1 VTSRA
6 RVARAVS
13 PPEEVAQVKAV
24 ACELPSQLG
33 VPISRFSR
41 AELHRLVIERGV
53 TEASAATIARW
64 LADDALKPWQHR
76 SWIFPRD
83 PRFLERAGPVL
94 DLYQRRWE
102 GRLLHPGEYVIC
114 ADEKTQI
121 QARQRT
127 YPTAAPTTGRP
138 QRVEHDYDRG
148 GALCYLAAW
157 DVHRGQMTGRC
168 EQQTGIVPFGRLIE
182 QVMTREPYVNAK
194 RVFWIVDNGSSH
206 RGQASIDRLHAEWPN
221 LVLVHLPF
229 HASWLNQIELVF
241 SVVQR
246 KALTPNDFPN
256 LQAVVD
262 RLDAFEHHYNQ
273 IASPFD
279 WTFTRHD
286 LEKLIARV
294 AAHEPRLR
302 LAA

>member
-1 VTSRA
+1 MSRG
-6 RVARAVS
+6 RVARGVF
-13 PPEEVAQVKAV
+13 PPEVVAQVKAV
-24 ACELPSQLG
+24 ACELPTALG

-64 LADDALKPWQHR
+64 LAEDALKPWQHR
-76 SWIFPRD
+76 SWVFPRD

-127 YPTAAPTTGRP
+127 YPTTAPAAGRS

-157 DVHRGQMTGRC
+157 DVHRGELFGRC
-168 EQQTGIVPFGRLIE
+168 EQQTGIVPFGRLVE
-182 QVMTREPYVNAK
+182 QVMTTQPYAQAK

-206 RGQASIDRLHAEWPN
+206 RGQAAIDRLQGGWPN

-229 HASWLNQIELVF
+229 HASWLSQIELVF
-241 SVVQR
+241 SVIQR
-246 KALTPNDFPN
+246 KVLTPNDFHS
-256 LQAVVD
+256 LQAIVD

-273 IASPFD
+273 IATPFD
-279 WTFTRHD
+279 WAFTRHD
-286 LEKLIARV
+286 LEALIARV
-294 AAHEPRLR
+294 AQHEPRLR

>member
-1 VTSRA
+1 M
-6 RVARAVS
+6 
-13 PPEEVAQVKAV
+13 AQVKAV
-24 ACELPSQLG
+24 ACELPSELG

-53 TEASAATIARW
+53 TDASAATIARW
-64 LADDALKPWQHR
+64 LAEDALRPWQHR
-76 SWIFPRD
+76 SWVFPRD

-94 DLYQRRWE
+94 DLYQRRFE
-102 GRLLHPGEYVIC
+102 RRLLHPGEFVIC

-127 YPTAAPTTGRP
+127 YPTAAPAPGRS

-157 DVHRGQMTGRC
+157 DVHRGRLFGRC
-168 EQQTGIVPFGRLIE
+168 EQHTGIVPFGRLIE
-182 QVMTREPYVNAK
+182 QVMSTEPYAKAK

-206 RGQASIDRLHAEWPN
+206 RGQASIDRLKREWPT
-221 LVLVHLPF
+221 LVLVHLPY
-229 HASWLNQIELVF
+229 HASWLSQIELVF
-241 SVVQR
+241 SVIQR
-246 KALTPNDFPN
+246 KVLTPNDFPS
-256 LQAVVD
+256 LQAIVD

-273 IASPFD
+273 IATPFD
-279 WTFTRHD
+279 WTFTRDD
-286 LEKLIARV
+286 LERLIDRV
-294 AAHEPRLR
+294 AQHEPRLT

>member
-1 VTSRA
+1 MSRG
-6 RVARAVS
+6 RVARAVF

-24 ACELPSQLG
+24 ACELPTALG

-64 LADDALKPWQHR
+64 LAEDALKPWQHR
-76 SWIFPRD
+76 SWVFPRD

-94 DLYQRRWE
+94 DLYQRRWK

-127 YPTAAPTTGRP
+127 YPTTAPAAGRS

-157 DVHRGQMTGRC
+157 DVHRGQLFGRC
-168 EQQTGIVPFGRLIE
+168 EQQTGIVPFGRLVE
-182 QVMTREPYVNAK
+182 QVMTQEPYARAK

-206 RGQASIDRLHAEWPN
+206 RGAASIERLQGQWPK

-229 HASWLNQIELVF
+229 HASWLSQIELVF
-241 SVVQR
+241 SVIQR
-246 KALTPNDFPN
+246 KVLTPNDFPN
-256 LQAVVD
+256 LQAIVD

-273 IASPFD
+273 IATPSD

-286 LEKLIARV
+286 LEPLIARV
-294 AAHEPRLR
+294 AQHEPRLR